1 MKKILILLIASLL
14 ASNAYAA
21 VSSGPDVTTR
31 PDSYYST
38 NADAVDSMALLP
50 PPPAF
55 DSIEFLIDRAKYE
68 EGLLERNTERGKLA
82 VLDAQ
87 SGKVA
92 ESFSPVFG
100 IEINAT
106 NTPELYTLI
115 GRLRNELGD
124 MSTRSAKQ
132 KYHRVRPYVLYNTG
146 TCYPKD
152 EERLRNNGSYPSGHS
167 ARGWAMALI
176 LAEINPAK
184 KEAILKRGFDMGQ
197 SRVICGYHWQSDVNA
212 GRLAGSAAVAML
224 HSNPAFVEQLNKA
237 KKEFSELVKQGK
249 VK

>member
-1 MKKILILLIASLL
+1 
-14 ASNAYAA
+14 
-21 VSSGPDVTTR
+21 
-31 PDSYYST
+31 
-38 NADAVDSMALLP
+38 
-50 PPPAF
+50 
-55 DSIEFLIDRAKYE
+55 
-68 EGLLERNTERGKLA
+68 
-82 VLDAQ
+82 
-87 SGKVA
+87 
-92 ESFSPVFG
+92 
-100 IEINAT
+100 
-106 NTPELYTLI
+106 
-115 GRLRNELGD
+115 

-224 HSNPAFVEQLNKA
+224 HCNPAFVEQLNKA
-237 KKEFSELVKQGK
+237 KKEFASLVKQGK
-249 VK
+249 IK

>member
-21 VSSGPDVTTR
+21 VASGPDVTTR

-38 NADAVDSMALLP
+38 NADAVDSVALLP

-132 KYHRVRPYVLYNTG
+132 KYNRVRPYVLYNTG

-152 EERLRNNGSYPSGHS
+152 EERLRNNGSNPSGHS

-176 LAEINPAK
+176 LAEINPDK

-197 SRVICGYHWQSDVNA
+197 SRVIKRAVKPLPSGGGYKAPLAWQVC
-212 GRLAGSAAVAML
+212 L
-224 HSNPAFVEQLNKA
+224 
-237 KKEFSELVKQGK
+237 
-249 VK
+249 

>member
-1 MKKILILLIASLL
+1 MKKILILLLASLL

-38 NADAVDSMALLP
+38 NADAVDSVALLP

-176 LAEINPAK
+176 LAEVNPDK
-184 KEAILKRGFDMGQ
+184 KEAILQRGFDMGQ

-237 KKEFSELVKQGK
+237 KKEFAELVKQGK
-249 VK
+249 IK